1 MKGQVLMSQL
11 QQPGFVG
18 QMMTRLG
25 LGRKLPRDRRPFHL
39 NGGFLS
45 DAELRLFHALRQA
58 AGAWAVVCPR
68 VAMADLLTAD
78 EGSSGLID
86 RRRVDFVLFD
96 PETMRPLVAIA
107 LEPEPARDTLV
118 DELMADAGLPFQRVP
133 VQRSYRVREL
143 AAGLRQA
150 AGMVGAAGR
159 AQAGLNGR
167 VGSIPEAEEPSC
179 PLCGCLM
186 ALRTVALPGP
196 YEGKQFWACSDYPQ
210 CRGVREY
217 RATR

>member
-1 MKGQVLMSQL
+1 MSQL
-11 QQPGFVG
+11 QPPGFVG

-25 LGRKLPRDRRPFHL
+25 LGRKAPRDPRPFRL

-45 DAELRLFHALRQA
+45 DAELRLFNALRQA
-58 AGAWAVVCPR
+58 AGAWAVVCPK
-68 VAMADLLTAD
+68 VALADLLTAD
-78 EGSSGLID
+78 EDNSGLID

-107 LEPEPARDTLV
+107 LETEPARDTWV

-167 VGSIPEAEEPSC
+167 TGNIPEAEEPSC
-179 PLCGCLM
+179 PLCGCWM
-186 ALRTVALPGP
+186 TLRTVELAGP
-196 YEGKQFWACSDYPQ
+196 YEGKQFWACADYPQ

-217 RATR
+217 RAVK

>member
-1 MKGQVLMSQL
+1 MSQI
-11 QQPGFVG
+11 QQLGFVN
-18 QMMTRLG
+18 QMIMRLG
-25 LGRKLPRDRRPFHL
+25 LGRKAADDRRPFRV

-45 DAELRLFHALRQA
+45 DAELQLFHALRQA
-58 AGAWAVVCPR
+58 AGSWAVVCPK
-68 VAMADLLTAD
+68 VALADLLTTD
-78 EGSSGLID
+78 EPDRRGRID
-86 RRRVDFVLFD
+86 QRRVDFVLFD
-96 PETMRPLVAIA
+96 PETMRPLVAIV
-107 LEPEPARDTLV
+107 LETGPARDTLV

-150 AGMVGAAGR
+150 AGMAGAAGR
-159 AQAGLNGR
+159 AQPGLNGR
-167 VGSIPEAEEPSC
+167 SGGMIAVEEPDC

-196 YEGKQFWACSDYPQ
+196 YEGKQFWACADYPQ

-217 RATR
+217 RAVE